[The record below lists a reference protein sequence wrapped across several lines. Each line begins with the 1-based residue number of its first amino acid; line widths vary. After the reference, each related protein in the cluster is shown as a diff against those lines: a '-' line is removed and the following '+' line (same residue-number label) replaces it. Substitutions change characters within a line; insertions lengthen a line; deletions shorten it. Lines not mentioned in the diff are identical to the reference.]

1 MPDLSPDDLVRLVR
15 GVFSPGP
22 TDTRLMIL
30 VDLPDERV
38 PDNPAWAQ
46 RRALAYQW
54 ARSLVPRAADAGIAG
69 VDLVLYGNV
78 GTNNG
83 DLPAAAVVYGGGPVP
98 QHARELRGDPVPFDT
113 LYATHSLV
121 MAPTEFSTT
130 APLKNAARGRNLRAA
145 TMPGFSA
152 DMIPA
157 LQIDYDRVGR
167 RVERLQ
173 GLLTTAEGCSVQLRA
188 GGVVYDLHLDLRH
201 RTAHASSG
209 RFPSPGVAGNL
220 PSGEA
225 YVVPYEGENP
235 GEPSRSEGRLPVQ
248 LGDEVVVYEIAENRA
263 RRVHGEGPMARAEA
277 RAILEEPAYANIAEL
292 GLGVL
297 DAFGLLPIGELLLD
311 EKLGLHIAFGR
322 SDHFGGVVGPQQF
335 SAPGKVVHIDRVYV
349 PALQPL
355 VHVVAV
361 SLCMSDGTWLPLLR
375 DGAYVVDFDV

>member
-15 GVFSPGP
+15 GVFSP
-22 TDTRLMIL
+22 TTHDSRLMVL
-30 VDLPDERV
+30 VDLPDDRV
-38 PDNPAWAQ
+38 PDNDAWS
-46 RRALAYQW
+46 RRREMAARWVQDLA
-54 ARSLVPRAADAGIAG
+54 PRTADAGLQG

-83 DLPAAAVVYGGGPVP
+83 DLPAAAVVHGAGPLP
-98 QHARELRGDPVPFDT
+98 QHARDIVGDPVPFDT

-157 LQIDYDRVGR
+157 LQIDYDRVAR

-173 GLLTTAEGCSVQLRA
+173 GLLTAAEGCSIQLQAQGTVFNLR
-188 GGVVYDLHLDLRH
+188 LDLRH
-201 RTAHASSG
+201 RQAHASSG

-225 YVVPYEGENP
+225 YIVPYEGEVP
-235 GEPSRSEGRLPVQ
+235 GVPSRTEGRLPVQ
-248 LGDEVVVYEIAENRA
+248 LDDEVVVYEIVENRA
-263 RRVHGEGPMARAEA
+263 CCVIGEGPRARAEA
-277 RAILEEPAYANIAEL
+277 RAIREEPAYANIAEL

-297 DAFGLLPIGELLLD
+297 DAFGLQPIGELLLD

-322 SDHFGGVVGPQQF
+322 SDHFGGMVGPRQF
-335 SAPGKVVHIDRVYV
+335 TAPGKVVHIDRVYV

-355 VHVVAV
+355 VQVLEAH
-361 SLCMSDGTWLPLLR
+361 LCMPDGSQQPILR
-375 DGAYVVDFDV
+375 DGAYVVDFDA